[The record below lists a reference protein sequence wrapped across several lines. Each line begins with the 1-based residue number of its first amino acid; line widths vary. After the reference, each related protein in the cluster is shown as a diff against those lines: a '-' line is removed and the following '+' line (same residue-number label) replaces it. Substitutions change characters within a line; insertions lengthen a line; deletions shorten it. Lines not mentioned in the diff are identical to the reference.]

1 MGSVRI
7 IASTQDPDN
16 EKVLKNAIEE
26 SRLEAVEH
34 KKKYQ
39 ADTLRWRDRKVK
51 IKNIAPNHLV
61 LRRVANPD
69 TARKLQAKWEDQVP
83 TDLKTWK
90 EMTFQYHGIPTNSKD
105 IMSSRQASKPF
116 FLMKGFLTGPKM

>member
-1 MGSVRI
+1 LGSVRI

-39 ADTLRWRDRKVK
+39 EDTLRWRDRKVK
-51 IKNIAPNHLV
+51 LKNIVPGHLV
-61 LRRVANPD
+61 LRRVANPG
-69 TARKLQAKWEDQVP
+69 T
-83 TDLKTWK
+83 T
-90 EMTFQYHGIPTNSKD
+90 
-105 IMSSRQASKPF
+105 
-116 FLMKGFLTGPKM
+116 